1 MKKITIITATLNSAN
16 KISTLI
22 NSLKKQ
28 SNKNFNW
35 IVKDGGSVDSTLLKL
50 SEIKKDISL
59 KIIKGKDK
67 GIYDALN
74 LAINKCKTEYY
85 LVIGSDD
92 ILNSNAIDNFYK
104 LIDDSTSY
112 DIIAS
117 SWIVDNK
124 VNHPKKNFGW
134 LYGML
139 GLSSCHSVA
148 TLIKKSLHDKY
159 GNYSLNFPI
168 CADQLFI
175 KNAVYGN
182 CKIYRSNF
190 VSGIFFKG
198 GNSSQNTLQFLTE
211 QFKVQLLTEKFQFF
225 QLIIFVL
232 RLLKHYRKLI

>member
-1 MKKITIITATLNSAN
+1 MKKITIITATLNSGH
-16 KISTLI
+16 KISRLI

-50 SEIKKDISL
+50 SKIKKDISL
-59 KIIKGKDK
+59 KVIKGKDS

-74 LAINKCKTEYY
+74 LAIDKCNTQYY

-92 ILNSNAIDNFYK
+92 ILNFDAIENFYK
-104 LIDDSTSY
+104 LIEGSTSY

-117 SWIVDNK
+117 SWIVENK
-124 VNHPKKNFGW
+124 IIHPKKNFGW

-148 TLIKKSLHDKY
+148 TLIKKSLHEKY
-159 GNYSLNFPI
+159 GLYSLNFPI

-211 QFKVQLLTEKFQFF
+211 QFKIQLLTEKFHFV
-225 QLIIFVL
+225 QLILFFL